1 MSVLDLVRIVI
12 YRCHE
17 KGLEVF
23 LLDSDLEN
31 DPNIWRIP
39 NDVSLNEAIQKSG
52 HSVIELDE
60 ETSESG
66 QRIRTLAIEADW
78 HEIPSIRGMVKHDIK
93 LVKSTLKQLEAG
105 TYLTIKDAF
114 KKVLPN
120 EYRALKELKD
130 IILDKNLL
138 NII

>member
-1 MSVLDLVRIVI
+1 MGVLDKVRIVI

-23 LLDSDLEN
+23 LLNSDMEN
-31 DPNIWRIP
+31 DPEIWRLP
-39 NDVSLNEAIQKSG
+39 AGTDVAAHFSAQKEL
-52 HSVIELDE
+52 IELDAE
-60 ETSESG
+60 IGEHGE
-66 QRIRTLAIEADW
+66 QIRTFAIEADW
-78 HEIPSIRGMVKHDIK
+78 HEIPSIRGMIKHDLK
-93 LVKSTLKQLEAG
+93 LVKSTIKEIEKG
-105 TYLTIKDAF
+105 TYLTVKEAF

>member
-23 LLDSDLEN
+23 LIDSDLEN
-31 DPNIWRIP
+31 DPNIW
-39 NDVSLNEAIQKSG
+39 SLPSGGSTSDAIKRGS
-52 HSVIELDE
+52 SEFIELDAE
-60 ETSESG
+60 MGENG
-66 QRIRTLAIEADW
+66 QRIRTFAIEADW
-78 HEIPSIRGMVKHDIK
+78 HEIPSIRGMIKHDIK
-93 LVKSTLKQLEAG
+93 LVKSTIKEAEKG
-105 TYLTIKDAF
+105 TYLTVKEAF

-138 NII
+138 KVI

>member
-1 MSVLDLVRIVI
+1 MGVLDKVRIVI

-23 LLDSDLEN
+23 LLSSDLEN
-31 DPNIWRIP
+31 DPDIWRLP
-39 NDVSLNEAIQKSG
+39 SG
-52 HSVIELDE
+52 ESIRDKFSIHQNQMIELEPIQDDKGNNVK
-60 ETSESG
+60 TY
-66 QRIRTLAIEADW
+66 AIEADW
-78 HEIPSIRGMVKHDIK
+78 HEIPSIRGMIKHDLK
-93 LVKSTLKQLEAG
+93 LVKSTIKEIEKG
-105 TYLTIKDAF
+105 TYVSVKEAF

-138 NII
+138 KYI